1 MKFRLDHVVIAV
13 GDLERAIADYR
24 ALGFTVQAGGRHP
37 GRTSHNALVA
47 FEDGAYLELIAWESP
62 NPAERWNV
70 EHLKHGDGFMDFAL
84 IPDDVP
90 RAIAAAKSRGLALDG
105 PIDGGRV
112 RPDGRQINWQTGR
125 QATFDLPFLCGDVTP
140 RELRVPAGAA
150 RKHEN
155 GATGVPL
162 VLVAVRDIGAS
173 LARYEA
179 LLGDAAPS
187 SVPVPRMGLRI
198 ATLQL
203 AGTALVLATPSGP
216 PGSAFGREVATRL
229 VTREGPCAMA
239 ISTGADIVAGPL
251 DRTATHGALIEWFP
265 EARAGGKT

>member
-13 GDLERAIADYR
+13 GDLQRAIADYR
-24 ALGFTVQAGGRHP
+24 ALGFTVQPGGRHP
-37 GRTSHNALVA
+37 GRTSHNALVV
-47 FEDGAYLELIAWESP
+47 FEDGAYLELIAWKSP

-70 EHLKHGDGFMDFAL
+70 EHLKQGDGFMDFAL

-90 RAIAAAKSRGLALDG
+90 RAIAQAKSRGLALDG

-112 RPDGRQINWQTGR
+112 RPDGKELKWQTGR

-140 RELRVPAGAA
+140 RELRVPAGEA

-162 VLVAVRDIGAS
+162 LLVAVRDIGAS

-179 LLGDAAPS
+179 LLGVAAPS
-187 SVPVPRMGLRI
+187 SIPVARMGLRI
-198 ATLQL
+198 ATLQV
-203 AGTALVLATPSGP
+203 GETAIVLATPSGP
-216 PGSAFGREVATRL
+216 AGSAFAREVATRL

-239 ISTGADIVAGPL
+239 ISTGADLKAGPL
-251 DRTATHGALIEWFP
+251 DRAATHGALIEWFP
-265 EARAGGKT
+265 EIRVENP